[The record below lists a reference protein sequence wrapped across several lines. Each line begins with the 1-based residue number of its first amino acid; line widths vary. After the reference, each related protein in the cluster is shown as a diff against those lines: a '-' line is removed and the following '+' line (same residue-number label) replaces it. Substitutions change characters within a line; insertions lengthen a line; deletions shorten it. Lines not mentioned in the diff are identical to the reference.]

1 MSKQK
6 KIILSE
12 EELIDALR
20 KQHKVGIEQLY
31 DRYSTALYGV
41 IVRIVQ
47 TEEIAEDVMQEAFL
61 KIWNTFGAFDESKGR
76 LFTWIIN
83 IARNLAIDKVRS
95 KDYKNSTKNQDLENT
110 VIQIDTN
117 RSTSYNAD
125 TLGVKD
131 LLEYLRPEQKV
142 IVDLVYFKG
151 YTHVEAAEELNIPL
165 GTVKTRLRMGII
177 TLRKYF
183 N

>member
-1 MSKQK
+1 MAKQK

-12 EELIDALR
+12 EELIEALR
-20 KQHKVGIEQLY
+20 KQDKIGIDQLY

-61 KIWNTFGAFDESKGR
+61 KIWNTFGSFDSSKGR
-76 LFTWIIN
+76 LFTWIVN

-95 KDYKNSTKNQDLENT
+95 KDFKNSNKNQDLENT
-110 VIQIDTN
+110 VTQIDTYKN
-117 RSTSYNAD
+117 TSYNPD
-125 TLGVKD
+125 TLGLKE
-131 LLEYLRPEQKV
+131 LTNKLRPEQKV

-151 YTHVEAAEELNIPL
+151 FTHVEVAEELGIPL

-177 TLRKYF
+177 ELRKYF
-183 N
+183 S